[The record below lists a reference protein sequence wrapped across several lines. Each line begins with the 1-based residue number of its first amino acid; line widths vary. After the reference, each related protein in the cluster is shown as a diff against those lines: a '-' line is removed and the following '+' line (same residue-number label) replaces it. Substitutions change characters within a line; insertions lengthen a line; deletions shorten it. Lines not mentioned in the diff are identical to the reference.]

1 MAQLI
6 MTNQQKYAPS
16 NMINDVPD
24 ILMEVPMH
32 GDQLFEERCRNVQW
46 TFQDGTSKYD
56 RLEGITTEAADWHA
70 KVNLYNVCLLEDKFE
85 FFHTQLPGAGPTF
98 TSKIDWCQTV
108 LVFEDTQP

>member
-6 MTNQQKYAPS
+6 MNNQEKYVPS
-16 NMINDVPD
+16 QIVNDSHQ

-32 GDQLFEERCRNVQW
+32 GDQLFQERCRTVQL

-70 KVNLYNVCLLEDKFE
+70 KVNLYDVC
-85 FFHTQLPGAGPTF
+85 
-98 TSKIDWCQTV
+98 
-108 LVFEDTQP
+108 